1 MRLGLH
7 ARLAALDEVA
17 LLAEDANDADS
28 EILVYAALL
37 VVEARALVL
46 ALQEKRVLAREV
58 PSELGE
64 LILQAGRHGREA
76 TPGAGLVRVGGARGE
91 MGVGARA
98 AEGTTPRNAET
109 AGEQGGGS
117 TVASARRSMFF
128 TIAGTTTGAGGAA
141 SPAGAVVDIPRGS
154 VEEFEAWRGRLR
166 EESRGGRATA
176 ARRARGECATGGKN
190 HDAHLSRPFRNPPWT
205 AVDGV
210 GFDRRLGRA
219 RGSTRAPLTGGSA
232 SERFSSD
239 EPRCKAFPSP
249 RAAHFHAAPTR
260 GGVSP
265 VQAYPARRER
275 DGDDGGWVRGRG

>member
-1 MRLGLH
+1 MGVA
-7 ARLAALDEVA
+7 ARARPRGPRRGTRRPRGAHRAGGVHGGERQALD
-17 LLAEDANDADS
+17 
-28 EILVYAALL
+28 
-37 VVEARALVL
+37 VL
-46 ALQEKRVLAREV
+46 
-58 PSELGE
+58 
-64 LILQAGRHGREA
+64 HY
-76 TPGAGLVRVGGARGE
+76 RGDHH
-91 MGVGARA
+91 
-98 AEGTTPRNAET
+98 
-109 AGEQGGGS
+109 GGGG
-117 TVASARRSMFF
+117 RS
-128 TIAGTTTGAGGAA
+128 

-154 VEEFEAWRGRLR
+154 VEEFEAWRAGDCAKNRG
-166 EESRGGRATA
+166 GGRATA
-176 ARRARGECATGGKN
+176 ARRARGECSTGGNPN

-265 VQAYPARRER
+265 VQAYPNATRARWRRRRVGPRTRLRMSTSRPCLPPRPLPLPRRRVPKTARVAEPRRALVEANERARSRARIRGEARARGRAPPRRARRARRRER
-275 DGDDGGWVRGRG
+275 AFP